1 MCDPME
7 NHQATKRN
15 EVLIY
20 ATVWMNPEN
29 IMLNEKKKTKKSYIK
44 RFHLYPEQIQKVD
57 QCLPGNSREKGRD
70 TRETKKTI
78 FLFYFFKVM
87 RNSGIR

>member
-44 RFHLYPEQIQKVD
+44 RFHLYPE
-57 QCLPGNSREKGRD
+57 
-70 TRETKKTI
+70 
-78 FLFYFFKVM
+78 
-87 RNSGIR
+87 